1 MTQGKIKI
9 NSKYFFAAVSY
20 PLTIKRSPPGGK
32 SKIPRDTTLTPAGE
46 NKLLVETPLKSKL
59 INIKGFWNEQISVDA
74 LILEKIAKKLTESD
88 FIELWTSDKNL
99 FIKANA
105 EFSIPFYS

>member
-32 SKIPRDTTLTPAGE
+32 
-46 NKLLVETPLKSKL
+46 
-59 INIKGFWNEQISVDA
+59 
-74 LILEKIAKKLTESD
+74 AKFQEIQL
-88 FIELWTSDKNL
+88 
-99 FIKANA
+99 
-105 EFSIPFYS
+105 